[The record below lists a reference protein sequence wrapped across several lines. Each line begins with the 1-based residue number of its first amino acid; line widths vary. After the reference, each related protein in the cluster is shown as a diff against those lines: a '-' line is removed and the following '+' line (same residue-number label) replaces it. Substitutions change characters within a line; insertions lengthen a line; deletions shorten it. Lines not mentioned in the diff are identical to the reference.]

1 MGVLW
6 PDIRGELALDIF
18 LQWKTGNWDI
28 TWIKSVKK
36 YKMKKK
42 KQQQPYL
49 IETSYAESTKS
60 EAI

>member
-6 PDIRGELALDIF
+6 PDIRGELALGIF

-36 YKMKKK
+36 YKMEKKFHENGKIQTK
-42 KQQQPYL
+42 KL
-49 IETSYAESTKS
+49 E
-60 EAI
+60 